1 MIYSVHSIRSTV
13 QIQGGPCD
21 LVAECCWLAHT
32 EGSLTNIRL
41 IKKHKLTDFKHTDM
55 LFKDLIILFL

>member
-21 LVAECCWLAHT
+21 FVAAHCWLAHT

-41 IKKHKLTDFKHTDM
+41 IKTQTHRFEYTYM
-55 LFKDLIILFL
+55 LFKDIFILFL